1 MQSSIIFSFILLF
14 ALGLFSY
21 NLWKI
26 VRNIRLGKSKNRF
39 DQPLKRTIILLKIA
53 FGQTKLFARPVSGI
67 LHALVYWGFL
77 VITIGT
83 LEMMVDGVFGFERVF
98 GVLGSFYDM
107 ATASGD
113 VMAVLV
119 LVSCLMFM
127 FRRLFLKIKRFS
139 GKEMKKSSS
148 IDAIVALVIIVF
160 LMTSLL
166 TMNIGYIGLHPES
179 CCMLF
184 QLRRASHRNR
194 RQISQSTLPPIGLR
208 YL

>member
-1 MQSSIIFSFILLF
+1 MQGSIIFTCVLFF

-39 DQPLKRTIILLKIA
+39 DQPLKRMIILLKIA

-83 LEMMVDGVFGFERVF
+83 LEMMIDGVFGFQRMF
-98 GVLGSFYDM
+98 CVLGGFYNLV
-107 ATASGD
+107 TASGD

-119 LVSCLMFM
+119 LVSCLIFI
-127 FRRLFLKIKRFS
+127 FRRL
-139 GKEMKKSSS
+139 
-148 IDAIVALVIIVF
+148 
-160 LMTSLL
+160 
-166 TMNIGYIGLHPES
+166 
-179 CCMLF
+179 
-184 QLRRASHRNR
+184 
-194 RQISQSTLPPIGLR
+194 
-208 YL
+208 

>member
-1 MQSSIIFSFILLF
+1 MDKSSIIFTCILFL

-39 DQPLKRTIILLKIA
+39 DQPLKRTKILLKIA
-53 FGQTKLFARPVSGI
+53 FGQTKLFARPASGI

-83 LEMMVDGVFGFERVF
+83 LEMMIDGIFYQIDERSF
-98 GVLGSFYDM
+98 HVLGSFYNM

-127 FRRLFLKIKRFS
+127 FRRLFLKI
-139 GKEMKKSSS
+139 
-148 IDAIVALVIIVF
+148 
-160 LMTSLL
+160 
-166 TMNIGYIGLHPES
+166 
-179 CCMLF
+179 
-184 QLRRASHRNR
+184 NR
-194 RQISQSTLPPIGLR
+194 
-208 YL
+208 